1 MGDYRDYNDDN
12 NDLMQVDETY
22 DAQPVT
28 MSDRKILSYCGLY
41 LSLMTVAVFA
51 VQFLL
56 SAIFRIFIPDAIEAS
71 WFSVILTLVGI
82 VGVGLPVF
90 VKLMKKIPDSEIGE
104 KRNVSLVKLLGY
116 FIICVAFAY
125 IANIAG
131 LFISAFIELI
141 KGIEVANP
149 LENFIFNS
157 NMVLVVIYAVI
168 IAPIVEELIFRKILL
183 DKLRRFGDLPA
194 ILITGLAFG
203 IFHFNLLQFFYATV
217 IGIMFAYITIRTN
230 RIIYAIILH
239 MMMNFIGA
247 GVVPLISANQNIL
260 GMALVTIWFFGT
272 MTVGSL
278 LFILNAK
285 KIRLN
290 KPIKPLVRKRD
301 YILNPGT
308 MLFIALGITIIVL
321 TTFQ

>member
-1 MGDYRDYNDDN
+1 
-12 NDLMQVDETY
+12 
-22 DAQPVT
+22 
-28 MSDRKILSYCGLY
+28 
-41 LSLMTVAVFA
+41 
-51 VQFLL
+51 
-56 SAIFRIFIPDAIEAS
+56 
-71 WFSVILTLVGI
+71 
-82 VGVGLPVF
+82 
-90 VKLMKKIPDSEIGE
+90 
-104 KRNVSLVKLLGY
+104 
-116 FIICVAFAY
+116 
-125 IANIAG
+125 
-131 LFISAFIELI
+131 
-141 KGIEVANP
+141 
-149 LENFIFNS
+149 
-157 NMVLVVIYAVI
+157 
-168 IAPIVEELIFRKILL
+168 VEELIFRKILL